1 MPKGANGR
9 EGWMYNDYHMVLAEG
24 DIVFY
29 TVDCPCREMGIATI
43 WRWETG
49 ITVDQE
55 QNFRD
60 NSSNPYNPR

>member
-1 MPKGANGR
+1 
-9 EGWMYNDYHMVLAEG
+9 MYNDYHMVLAEG